1 MTVSVIINYIFMKKS
16 IISALTAIAIS
27 GMASASD
34 APLWLRNSAISPDGK
49 TVAFT
54 YMGDIFTVP
63 VSGGE
68 ARQITS
74 SQAYDSRPVW
84 SPDGKRIA
92 FSSNRKGSL
101 DIYVVN
107 AEGGSPH
114 RITTHSAT
122 EFPLAFKD
130 NSTLLM
136 SANIMPSISA
146 TNGYTFSQIY
156 SVDVDAPTPRPK
168 LELSFTSNGMSVDP
182 TGRVLY
188 EDKKGFEDRF
198 RKHER
203 SSGTSDVWLI
213 TGMDTSSPSFK
224 KLTNFNGHSI
234 NPQWGSGDTYYY
246 VTEEDGTLN
255 VYENNLAGTAKKQL
269 THFKDHP
276 VRSLSVA
283 KDGTMVFSQNGE
295 LYTMKPGGQPSKIN
309 VRIIKDGTDDDSYK
323 TMYSS
328 YGATD
333 GALSPNGKEVAFVV
347 RGDVYVTSVEYNTT
361 RQITNTAG
369 QERNVI
375 FSPDGRSII
384 YDSERDGNWQIFK
397 TSLTDPKDKTFVYS
411 SGFEETPLVSTD
423 KTSFLPVISPDGNKL
438 AFLEDR
444 TTLKVLD
451 LKSGK
456 TNTALDGKYAYSY
469 TDGDVSMEWS
479 PDSEW
484 ILFNGYIGT
493 GGWNNVDIA
502 AVKADGSEVVN
513 LTESGYSNNNGHWT
527 KDGKAV
533 MYQTDKQGYR
543 SHGSWGSQ
551 DDVFIMFLDGQAYED
566 FIRTKEDVEIDK
578 DAKSTDN
585 DSKDKKDKKDDK
597 KKKKDGKNEDASP
610 AKKPLQLDFANRK
623 DRVRRLTP
631 RSASMGDYYMTPEK
645 DKLYYVAVF
654 DNGADLRMI
663 DLKEGNDQVVKGGW
677 GFGALIPDSTG
688 KKIFSLSNGRL
699 KTFNTGSKEVKN
711 IDFQAIPTF
720 SPSKEREYIFE
731 HMKQLVNNKFYD
743 KNLHGVD
750 WEKYTAE
757 YARFLPHINNDIDF
771 AELLSEVL
779 GELNASHTGGRAST
793 GYTAYENSSY
803 LGAFYDESFDGDGLK
818 ISEVIARGPLAT
830 KSVVPGDIITA
841 IDGEPIKAGE
851 DYFPLLAG
859 KTSRRVR
866 LNVRHA
872 DGTEEVVNVKPISG
886 SQNSNLLYRRWVD
899 RNKAVV
905 DSVSGG
911 KIGYVHIQGMNSES
925 FRTIYDEVLG
935 KYRNCD
941 AIVVDTRY
949 NGGGWLH
956 NDVALLFNGKKYVDY
971 APRGRY
977 IGSDPFSQ
985 WTKPSAMLVNEC
997 NYSDAHGTPYTYK
1010 TLGIGKVVGAP
1021 IPGTMTAV
1029 WWETQVNPGII
1040 FGVPQVTSLDVNGNV
1055 LENQQLNPDVII
1067 YNAPEDYL
1075 NGVDAQLIEATKLLM
1090 AK

>member
-1 MTVSVIINYIFMKKS
+1 MKKS
-16 IISALTAIAIS
+16 LIAIL
-27 GMASASD
+27 ASTALFGTVSAAE

-63 VSGGE
+63 VSGGQ
-68 ARQITS
+68 AHQITS
-74 SQAYDSRPVW
+74 DPAYDSRPVW
-84 SPDGKRIA
+84 SPDGKHIA
-92 FSSNRKGSL
+92 FASNRKGSL
-101 DIYVVN
+101 DIFIVD
-107 AEGGSPH
+107 ATGGSP
-114 RITTHSAT
+114 RRVTTHSGA
-122 EFPLAFKD
+122 EYPLAFKD
-130 NSTLLM
+130 NNTLLM
-136 SANIMPSISA
+136 SANIMPSVSA
-146 TNGYTFSQIY
+146 INGYVFGQVY
-156 SVDVDAPTPRPK
+156 SVDVDVPGARPK
-168 LELSFTSNGMSVDP
+168 LELSFTSNGLSIDP
-182 TGRVLY
+182 TGRILY
-188 EDKKGFEDRF
+188 EDKKGYEDRF

-203 SSGTSDVWLI
+203 SSGTSDVWLL
-213 TGMDTSSPSFK
+213 TDLDSSAPVFK

-255 VYENNLAGTAKKQL
+255 VFENNLSGTAKKQL

-283 KDGTMVFSQNGE
+283 HDGTMVFSQNGE
-295 LYTMKPGGQPSKIN
+295 LYTMKAGAEPKKIDISI
-309 VRIIKDGTDDDSYK
+309 VKDGADDDSYK
-323 TMYSS
+323 VSRS

-333 GALSPNGKEVAFVV
+333 AALSPNGKEVAFVL

-361 RQITNTAG
+361 RQITNTPG

-375 FSPDGRSII
+375 FTPDSRSII

-397 TSLTDPKDKTFVYS
+397 TSLTKPDEKTFIYS
-411 SGFEETPLVSTD
+411 SEFEETPLVSTD
-423 KTSFLPVISPDGNKL
+423 KTSFLPVISPDGKKL

-451 LKSGK
+451 MESGAI
-456 TNTALDGKYAYSY
+456 NTALDGQYAYSY

-479 PDSEW
+479 PDSQW
-484 ILFNGYIGT
+484 LLFDGYIGT
-493 GGWNNVDIA
+493 GGWNNSDIA

-513 LTESGYSNNNGHWT
+513 LTESGYSNGNGHWT
-527 KDGKAV
+527 KDGKAIL
-533 MYQTDKQGYR
+533 YQSDKQGYR
-543 SHGSWGSQ
+543 SHGSWGAQQ
-551 DDVFIMFLDGQAYED
+551 DVYIMFLDGDAYEK
-566 FIRTKEDVEIDK
+566 FIRSKEDEDIAK
-578 DAKSTDN
+578 DESKPADN
-585 DSKDKKDKKDDK
+585 SKDNKDDK
-597 KKKKDGKNEDASP
+597 KKKKDSKDE
-610 AKKPLQLDFANRK
+610 AKPETKPLQLDFANRK
-623 DRVRRLTP
+623 DRIHRLTP
-631 RSASMGDYYMTPEK
+631 RSAFMGDYFMNPAK

-654 DNGADLRMI
+654 DKGADLRMI
-663 DLKEGNDQVVKGGW
+663 DLKKGDDQVVRGGW
-677 GFGALIPDSTG
+677 GYGALVPDSAG
-688 KKIFSLSNGRL
+688 KKLFSLANGSL
-699 KTFNTGSKEVKN
+699 KTFDTGNKEVKD
-711 IDFQAIPTF
+711 IKYDARYTF
-720 SPSKEREYIFE
+720 SPSAERGYIFD

-750 WEKYTAE
+750 WEKYTSE

-793 GYTAYENSSY
+793 GGSYLEGSAY
-803 LGAFYDESFDGDGLK
+803 LGAFYDDNYNGDGLR
-818 ISEVIARGPLAT
+818 ITEVIARGPLAT
-830 KSVVPGDIITA
+830 KSVGTGDIITS
-841 IDGEPIKAGE
+841 IDGTPVKAGR

-859 KTSRRVR
+859 KAGERVR
-866 LNVRHA
+866 LSVSHPN
-872 DGTEEVVNVKPISG
+872 GTEETIIVKPINSG
-886 SQNSNLLYRRWVD
+886 ANNSLLYKRWVD
-899 RNKAVV
+899 RNKAIV

-911 KIGYVHIQGMNSES
+911 KVGYVHIQGMNSES

-1021 IPGTMTAV
+1021 VPGTMTAV
-1029 WWETQVNPGII
+1029 WWETQVNPNII
-1040 FGVPQVTSLDVNGNV
+1040 FGVPQVTSLDINGNV

-1090 AK
+1090 KQ